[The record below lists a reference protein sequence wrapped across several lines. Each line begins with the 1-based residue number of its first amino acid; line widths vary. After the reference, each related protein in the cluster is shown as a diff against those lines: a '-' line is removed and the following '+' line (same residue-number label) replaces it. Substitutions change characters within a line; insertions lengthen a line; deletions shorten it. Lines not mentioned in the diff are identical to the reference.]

1 MWHHIPYGAG
11 LNMIGAVEN
20 IMHAATPFGV
30 ATAAATRPQS
40 HLQNQM
46 CLCETCV
53 YDSRHSAKQL
63 KAAVTSTTT
72 ATPINNT
79 TIGLGCGDIKT
90 FFKQGW
96 FRLKNIYILQ
106 NKSYKKKAS
115 SYNFVLL
122 KYIKYIHIPLWLTSR
137 QKFSFYFLLFILVL

>member
-30 ATAAATRPQS
+30 ATAAAARPQS

-53 YDSRHSAKQL
+53 YDSRQSAKQL
-63 KAAVTSTTT
+63 KAAGAGTTTTT
-72 ATPINNT
+72 ATPINP
-79 TIGLGCGDIKT
+79 TIGLGCGDIKS

-96 FRLKNIYILQ
+96 FR
-106 NKSYKKKAS
+106 
-115 SYNFVLL
+115 
-122 KYIKYIHIPLWLTSR
+122 T
-137 QKFSFYFLLFILVL
+137 